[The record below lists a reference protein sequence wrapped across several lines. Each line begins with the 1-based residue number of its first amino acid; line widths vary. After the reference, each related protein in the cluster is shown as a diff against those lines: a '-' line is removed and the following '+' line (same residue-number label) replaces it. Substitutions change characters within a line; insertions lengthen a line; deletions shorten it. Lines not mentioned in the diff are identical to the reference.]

1 MKVFMFRE
9 IDKDNRDCCN
19 YLDAEYREGVLR
31 LTTCGACF
39 YGSSIHGLPN
49 YDTIETVLTEEEY
62 NAISDYIRV
71 SKGILSNFEHL
82 VKNSK
87 PIVEQAIKKLQS
99 DEGKEFFEKIATDEM
114 EYLKEQW
121 NLSDKDIE
129 DIFDAYPYEYKD
141 RAVVGAVYEDYYELG
156 ENEAWGLGYIT
167 QSASEIMSRYFNYEK
182 FGEDLAEEN
191 DGYVEL
197 DDGRIVYLMM

>member
-1 MKVFMFRE
+1 MKAFMFRE
-9 IDKDNRDCCN
+9 IDKDNRDCCS
-19 YLDAEYREGVLR
+19 YLDAKYREGVLH
-31 LTTCGACF
+31 LNTCGACF
-39 YGSSIHGLPN
+39 YGSSTRGLPN

-62 NAISDYIRV
+62 NAVSDYIRV

-99 DEGKEFFEKIATDEM
+99 DEGKEFFEKIVADEK

-141 RAVVGAVYEDYYELG
+141 RAIVGVIYEDYYELG
-156 ENEAWGLGYIT
+156 ETEALNVGYHS
-167 QSASEIMSRYFNYEK
+167 QSIGKIMDRYFNYEK
-182 FGEDLAEEN
+182 FGEDLVEEN
-191 DGYVEL
+191 GEYVEL

>member
-1 MKVFMFRE
+1 MELFMFRE
-9 IDKDNRDCCN
+9 DKDDRDCCS
-19 YLDAEYREGVLR
+19 YIDAKYKEGVLH
-31 LTTCGACF
+31 LNICGACF
-39 YGSSIHGLPN
+39 YGNSIHGLPN
-49 YDTIETVLTEEEY
+49 YDTVETVLTEEEY

-99 DEGKEFFEKIATDEM
+99 DEGEEFFEKIVADEM
-114 EYLKEQW
+114 AYLKEQW
-121 NLSDKDIE
+121 SLSDKDIE

-141 RAVVGAVYEDYYELG
+141 RAVVGAVYGDYYELG
-156 ENEAWGLGYIT
+156 ENEAWSLGYVSQGT
-167 QSASEIMSRYFNYEK
+167 GEIISRYFDYEK
-182 FGEDLAEEN
+182 FGEDLVEEN

>member
-1 MKVFMFRE
+1 MTELKIYKVYLEDNDSCFSTLIPAENEQEVAKQVEGNGE
-9 IDKDNRDCCN
+9 II
-19 YLDAEYREGVLR
+19 A
-31 LTTCGACF
+31 
-39 YGSSIHGLPN
+39 
-49 YDTIETVLTEEEY
+49 
-62 NAISDYIRV
+62 IRV

-99 DEGKEFFEKIATDEM
+99 DEGKEFFEKIVADEK

-121 NLSDKDIE
+121 SLSDKDIE

-141 RAVVGAVYEDYYELG
+141 RAIVGVVYEDYYELG
-156 ENEAWGLGYIT
+156 ETEALNMGYHL
-167 QSASEIMSRYFNYEK
+167 QSIGKIMDRYFNYEK
-182 FGEDLAEEN
+182 FGEDLVEEN

>member
-19 YLDAEYREGVLR
+19 YLDIEYREGTLH
-31 LTTCGACF
+31 LGICGACF
-39 YGSSIHGLPN
+39 FGTTKTEINDYAN
-49 YDTIETVLTEEEY
+49 IETILTEEEY
-62 NAISDYIRV
+62 NAIKDYIRI
-71 SKGILSNFEHL
+71 SRGILSDVKHL
-82 VKNSK
+82 VKHIK
-87 PIVEQAIKKLQS
+87 PIVEQAIQKLQS

-141 RAVVGAVYEDYYELG
+141 RAVVGTVYEDYYELG

>member
-1 MKVFMFRE
+1 MFRG
-9 IDKDNRDCCN
+9 DKDDRDCCS
-19 YLDAEYREGVLR
+19 YIDAKYEEGVLH
-31 LTTCGACF
+31 LNICGARF
-39 YGSSIHGLPN
+39 YGSSTCGLPN

-62 NAISDYIRV
+62 NAVSDYIRV

-99 DEGKEFFEKIATDEM
+99 DEGKEFFEKIVADEK

-141 RAVVGAVYEDYYELG
+141 RAIVGVIYEDYYELG
-156 ENEAWGLGYIT
+156 ETEALNVGYHL
-167 QSASEIMSRYFNYEK
+167 QSIGKIMDRYFNYEK
-182 FGEDLAEEN
+182 FGEDLVEEN
-191 DGYVEL
+191 GEYVKL

>member
-1 MKVFMFRE
+1 MKTFMFRE
-9 IDKDNRDCCN
+9 IDKDNRDCCS
-19 YLDAEYREGVLR
+19 YLDAKYREGVLH
-31 LTTCGACF
+31 LNTCGACF
-39 YGSSIHGLPN
+39 YGSSTRGLPN

-62 NAISDYIRV
+62 NAVSDYIRV

-99 DEGKEFFEKIATDEM
+99 DEGKEFFEKIVADEK

-141 RAVVGAVYEDYYELG
+141 RAIVGVIYEDYYELG
-156 ENEAWGLGYIT
+156 ETEALNVGYHL
-167 QSASEIMSRYFNYEK
+167 QSIGKIMDRYFNYEK
-182 FGEDLAEEN
+182 FGEDLVEEN
-191 DGYVEL
+191 GEYVEL

>member
-1 MKVFMFRE
+1 MFRE
-9 IDKDNRDCCN
+9 IDKDNRDCCS
-19 YLDAEYREGVLR
+19 YLDAKYREGVLH
-31 LTTCGACF
+31 LNTCGACF
-39 YGSSIHGLPN
+39 CGSSTRGLPN

-62 NAISDYIRV
+62 NAVSDYIRV

-82 VKNSK
+82 VKNLK

-99 DEGKEFFEKIATDEM
+99 DEGKEFFEKIVADEK

-141 RAVVGAVYEDYYELG
+141 RAIVGVIYEDYYELG
-156 ENEAWGLGYIT
+156 ETEALNVGYHL
-167 QSASEIMSRYFNYEK
+167 QSIGKIMDRYFNYEK
-182 FGEDLAEEN
+182 FGEDLVEEN

>member
-1 MKVFMFRE
+1 MFRE
-9 IDKDNRDCCN
+9 IGKDHRDCCS
-19 YLDAEYREGVLR
+19 YLDAKYREGVLH
-31 LTTCGACF
+31 LNTCGACF
-39 YGSSIHGLPN
+39 CGSSINGLPN

-62 NAISDYIRV
+62 NAISDYMRISR
-71 SKGILSNFEHL
+71 GILSDFKHL
-82 VKNSK
+82 VKHIK
-87 PIVEQAIKKLQS
+87 PTVEQAIQKLQS

-141 RAVVGAVYEDYYELG
+141 RAVVGAVYGDYYELG

-182 FGEDLAEEN
+182 FGEDLVEEN
-191 DGYVEL
+191 GGYVEL

>member
-1 MKVFMFRE
+1 MKAFMFRE
-9 IDKDNRDCCN
+9 IDKDNRDCCS
-19 YLDAEYREGVLR
+19 YLDAKYREGVLH
-31 LTTCGACF
+31 LNTCGACF
-39 YGSSIHGLPN
+39 YGSSTRGLPN

-62 NAISDYIRV
+62 NAVSDYIRV

-99 DEGKEFFEKIATDEM
+99 DEGKEFFEKIMADEK

-141 RAVVGAVYEDYYELG
+141 RAIVGVIYEDYYELG
-156 ENEAWGLGYIT
+156 ETEALNVGYHL
-167 QSASEIMSRYFNYEK
+167 QSIGKIMDRYFNYEK
-182 FGEDLAEEN
+182 FGEDLVEEN
-191 DGYVEL
+191 GEYVEL

>member
-1 MKVFMFRE
+1 MTIFMFRE

-31 LTTCGACF
+31 LTTCGVCF
-39 YGSSIHGLPN
+39 YGSLIRGLPN

-62 NAISDYIRV
+62 NAIKDYIRI
-71 SKGILSNFEHL
+71 SRGILSDVKHL
-82 VKNSK
+82 VKHIK

-99 DEGKEFFEKIATDEM
+99 DEGKEFFEKIVTDEM

-156 ENEAWGLGYIT
+156 ETETWGLGYIT
-167 QSASEIMSRYFNYEK
+167 QSASEIISRYFDYEK
-182 FGEDLAEEN
+182 FGEDLVKEN

>member
-1 MKVFMFRE
+1 MFRE
-9 IDKDNRDCCN
+9 IDKDNRDCCS
-19 YLDAEYREGVLR
+19 YLDAKYREGVLH
-31 LTTCGACF
+31 LNTCGACF
-39 YGSSIHGLPN
+39 YGSSTRGLPN

-62 NAISDYIRV
+62 NAVSDYIRV

-99 DEGKEFFEKIATDEM
+99 DEGKEFFEKIVADEK

-141 RAVVGAVYEDYYELG
+141 RAIVGVIYEDYYELG
-156 ENEAWGLGYIT
+156 ETEALNVGYHL
-167 QSASEIMSRYFNYEK
+167 QSIGKIMDRYFNYEK
-182 FGEDLAEEN
+182 FGEDLVEEN
-191 DGYVEL
+191 GEYVEL

>member
-1 MKVFMFRE
+1 MKAFMFRE
-9 IDKDNRDCCN
+9 IDKDNRDCCS
-19 YLDAEYREGVLR
+19 YLDAKYREGVLH
-31 LTTCGACF
+31 LNTCGACF
-39 YGSSIHGLPN
+39 YGSSTRGLPN

-62 NAISDYIRV
+62 NAVSDYIRV

-99 DEGKEFFEKIATDEM
+99 DEGKEFFEKIVADEK

-141 RAVVGAVYEDYYELG
+141 RAIVGVIYEDYYELG
-156 ENEAWGLGYIT
+156 ETEALNVGYHL
-167 QSASEIMSRYFNYEK
+167 QSIGKIMDRYFNYEK
-182 FGEDLAEEN
+182 FGEDLVEEN
-191 DGYVEL
+191 GEYVEL

>member
-1 MKVFMFRE
+1 MKAFMFRE
-9 IDKDNRDCCN
+9 IDKDNRDCCS
-19 YLDAEYREGVLR
+19 YLDAKYREGVLH
-31 LTTCGACF
+31 LNTCGACF
-39 YGSSIHGLPN
+39 YDSSTRGLPN

-62 NAISDYIRV
+62 NAVSDYIRV

-99 DEGKEFFEKIATDEM
+99 DEGKEFFEKIVADEK

-141 RAVVGAVYEDYYELG
+141 RAIVGVIYEDYYELG
-156 ENEAWGLGYIT
+156 ETEALNVGYHL
-167 QSASEIMSRYFNYEK
+167 QSIGKIMDRYFNYEK
-182 FGEDLAEEN
+182 FGEDLVEEN
-191 DGYVEL
+191 GEYVEL

>member
-1 MKVFMFRE
+1 
-9 IDKDNRDCCN
+9 
-19 YLDAEYREGVLR
+19 
-31 LTTCGACF
+31 
-39 YGSSIHGLPN
+39 
-49 YDTIETVLTEEEY
+49 
-62 NAISDYIRV
+62 
-71 SKGILSNFEHL
+71 
-82 VKNSK
+82 
-87 PIVEQAIKKLQS
+87 
-99 DEGKEFFEKIATDEM
+99 M

-141 RAVVGAVYEDYYELG
+141 RAVVGTVYEDYYELG

>member
-9 IDKDNRDCCN
+9 IDKDNRDCCS
-19 YLDAEYREGVLR
+19 YLDAEYREGVLH
-31 LTTCGACF
+31 LNTCGACF
-39 YGSSIHGLPN
+39 YGSSTRGLPN

-62 NAISDYIRV
+62 NAVSDYIRV

-99 DEGKEFFEKIATDEM
+99 DEGKEFFEKIVADEK

-141 RAVVGAVYEDYYELG
+141 RAIVGVIYEDYYELG
-156 ENEAWGLGYIT
+156 ETEALNVGYHL
-167 QSASEIMSRYFNYEK
+167 QSIGKIMDRYFNYEK
-182 FGEDLAEEN
+182 FGEDLVEEN